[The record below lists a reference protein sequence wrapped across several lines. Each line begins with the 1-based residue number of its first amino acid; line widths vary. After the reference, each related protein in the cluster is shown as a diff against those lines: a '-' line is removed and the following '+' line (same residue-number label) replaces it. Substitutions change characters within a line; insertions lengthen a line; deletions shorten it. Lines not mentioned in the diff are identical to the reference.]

1 MTIHILRHGK
11 TLANEKKLYC
21 GHTDLP
27 LSENGIAEL
36 VALKNQDIYPPAADI
51 FFTSGF
57 ARTYQTIDIL
67 YPQAGNKSA
76 AQPVV
81 GANSVR
87 PVHIHACTAAIL
99 EGTAGEQSSPLRCT
113 PLPQTIIVP
122 ALSEYNFGQF
132 EMKSYEDLKHQAD
145 YQAWIT
151 DETGDVLCPG
161 GESKNQVRKRV
172 LEGYAQVI
180 DTMQQAGHSS
190 VIVVCHGGTIVF
202 VMEHLFPNTKNFYEW
217 QPQPGR
223 GYSIF
228 CSGEEPATYKPI

>member
-36 VALKNQDIYPPAADI
+36 MALKSQDIYPTATDI

-57 ARTYQTIDIL
+57 SRANQTIDIL
-67 YPQAGNKSA
+67 YPHAGNKSA
-76 AQPVV
+76 AQPAV
-81 GANSVR
+81 GANSV
-87 PVHIHACTAAIL
+87 
-99 EGTAGEQSSPLRCT
+99 
-113 PLPQTIIVP
+113 P
-122 ALSEYNFGQF
+122 ALAEYNFGQF

-161 GESKNQVRKRV
+161 GESKNHVQRRV
-172 LEGYAQVI
+172 TEGYVQIV

-190 VIVVCHGGTIVF
+190 AIVVCHGGTIVF
-202 VMEHLFPNTKNFYEW
+202 VMEYLFPNTRNFYEW

-223 GYSIF
+223 GYSIIYT
-228 CSGEEPATYKPI
+228 GDGLLTYKPI